1 MRRTRLGGLFN
12 SEQIYFYVRKSFT
25 SPLKMDFAS
34 IQRGKRRQIQK
45 SRRLLHEA
53 LVSLIREKKYENITV
68 QQILDRANVGRST
81 FYLHFR
87 DKDELLSMGFDYMGE
102 LLREIQAMHRN
113 SSRKS
118 HENLIAFS
126 LPMFMHMHEF
136 REHSRA
142 FTGAAAGALV
152 SQRIQ
157 QMIRSVIDEELN
169 KFPSTG
175 IGKKPNVPRDLFV
188 DHLASTFMFVTM
200 WWLDSETPVTPESA
214 NDIYR
219 ALVLPSLEKIP

>member
-1 MRRTRLGGLFN
+1 
-12 SEQIYFYVRKSFT
+12 
-25 SPLKMDFAS
+25 MDFAS

-102 LLREIQAMHRN
+102 LLREIQAMHRTV
-113 SSRKS
+113 SRKP

-126 LPMFMHMHEF
+126 LPMFMHMHEY

-157 QMIRSVIDEELN
+157 QMIRSVIEEELD
-169 KFPSTG
+169 KLPSTNHRK
-175 IGKKPNVPRDLFV
+175 IPRDLFI

-200 WWLDSETPVTPESA
+200 WWLNSANPVSPETA

-219 ALVLPSLEKIP
+219 ALVLPSIENIP